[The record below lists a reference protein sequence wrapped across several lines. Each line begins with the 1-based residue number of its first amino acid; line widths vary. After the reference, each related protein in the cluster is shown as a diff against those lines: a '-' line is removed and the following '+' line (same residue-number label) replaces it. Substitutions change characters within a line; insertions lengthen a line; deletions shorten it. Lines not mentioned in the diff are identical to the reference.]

1 MTMIRFLF
9 LSLLSI
15 QAVLSADYGLDCSFP
30 IHNEELSCGDLL
42 GDRKTVYDDFMQ
54 GCRDFYG
61 KQGDRCDITEKERI
75 EMSIRQPQSVSSSKL
90 VSCPLCRISIGNAH
104 PECFTDE
111 KLHRD
116 RFQEAQSSQ
125 RAPRLTFR
133 LFQSKLWEAVP

>member
-75 EMSIRQPQSVSSSKL
+75 EMSIRQPQSVSSSKR
-90 VSCPLCRISIGNAH
+90 VSCPLCRISIGN
-104 PECFTDE
+104 ECSPRV
-111 KLHRD
+111 LHR
-116 RFQEAQSSQ
+116 
-125 RAPRLTFR
+125 
-133 LFQSKLWEAVP
+133 